1 LAKVRIGLCRFF
13 LKRVKQNADSGR
25 LFQVASLAVLMG
37 RNMKGEFNKTIGH
50 PLVVGTIHSNGAL
63 KRALR
68 LKEGA
73 VDILE
78 LRVDA
83 FAQDPRPLLR
93 AIPKLPAPLL
103 LTVRHPK
110 EGAMG
115 VLSLAERRE
124 LFRQFLPLCEW
135 VDVELRSLEVLEG
148 EISSARAM
156 GVKVIVSDHHFSGT
170 PTLGVLGRRLKLAQR
185 VKPDVV
191 KVAATAETPG
201 DLGRLFDLLIQGPRN
216 RMAVMGM
223 GAQGKVSRLLL
234 GASGSVLNYGYLHE
248 ALVPGQWEATVL
260 KTRLLELKANDGGA
274 GVWEKR

>member
-1 LAKVRIGLCRFF
+1 
-13 LKRVKQNADSGR
+13 
-25 LFQVASLAVLMG
+25 
-37 RNMKGEFNKTIGH
+37 MKGKFKKKTGH

-83 FAQDPRPLLR
+83 FSQDTLPLLR

-115 VLSLAERRE
+115 VLSLVKRRE

-135 VDVELRSLEVLEG
+135 MDVELRSIELLEE
-148 EISSARAM
+148 EISSAKAM
-156 GVKVIVSDHHFSGT
+156 GVRVIVSDHHFSGT
-170 PTLGVLGRRLKLAQR
+170 PAQGVLLRRLKLAQGA
-185 VKPDVV
+185 KPDVF
-191 KVAATAETPG
+191 KVAAMAETPK
-201 DLGRLFDLLIQGPRN
+201 DLTRLLDLLLEGPRN

-223 GAQGKVSRLLL
+223 GPQGMVSRLVL
-234 GASGSVLNYGYLHE
+234 GAWGSVLNYGYLHE

-260 KTRLLELKANDGGA
+260 KTRLLELTSSDGARLA
-274 GVWEKR
+274 GGKDR

>member
-1 LAKVRIGLCRFF
+1 
-13 LKRVKQNADSGR
+13 
-25 LFQVASLAVLMG
+25 
-37 RNMKGEFNKTIGH
+37 MKGAFKKTALN

-83 FAQDPRPLLR
+83 FAEDIGVLEK

-103 LTVRHPK
+103 LTVRHSK

-115 VLSLAERRE
+115 VLNLAKRRE

-135 VDVELRSLEVLEG
+135 VDVELRSLELLHG
-148 EISSARAM
+148 EISSAKAM
-156 GVKVIVSDHHFSGT
+156 GVKIVVSDHHFSGT
-170 PTLGVLGRRLKLAQR
+170 PAMGVLRRRLKLAQR
-185 VKPDVV
+185 VNPDVL
-191 KVAATAETPG
+191 KVAAMAETPG
-201 DLGRLFDLLIQGPRN
+201 DLGRLLDLLLAGPRN

-234 GASGSVLNYGYLHE
+234 GSCGSVLNYGYLHE
-248 ALVPGQWEATVL
+248 AVVPGQWEATVL
-260 KTRLLELKANDGGA
+260 KARLGELVLSDGA
-274 GVWEKR
+274 RCKE

>member
-1 LAKVRIGLCRFF
+1 
-13 LKRVKQNADSGR
+13 
-25 LFQVASLAVLMG
+25 
-37 RNMKGEFNKTIGH
+37 MKGKFKKTTGH
-50 PLVVGTIHSNGAL
+50 PLVVGTIHSEGAL
-63 KRALR
+63 RRALR

-83 FAQDPRPLLR
+83 FAQDTGPLLR

-115 VLSLAERRE
+115 ALSLAERRE

-135 VDVELRSLEVLEG
+135 MDVELRSLELLES
-148 EISSARAM
+148 EVSSAKAM
-156 GVKVIVSDHHFSGT
+156 GVRVIVSDHHFSGT
-170 PTLGVLGRRLKLAQR
+170 PAQGVLLRRLKLAQR
-185 VKPDVV
+185 VKPDVL
-191 KVAATAETPG
+191 KVAAMAKTPK
-201 DLGRLFDLLIQGPRN
+201 DIGRLLDLLLVGPRN

-223 GAQGKVSRLLL
+223 GAQGMVSRLLL
-234 GASGSVLNYGYLHE
+234 GSCGSVLNYGYLHE

-260 KTRLLELKANDGGA
+260 KTRLMELTSSDGARLDG
-274 GVWEKR
+274 EKDR